1 MELKQLLVERDYRPG
16 MIDAA
21 ISKARA
27 VPRAKALKHVVR
39 KVSERRPVLW
49 SPTTLDSPVSPV
61 SQLFSINIGGL
72 WLLRTSHPVY
82 S

>member
-1 MELKQLLVERDYRPG
+1 MELKQLLVEGDYRPG

-27 VPRAKALKHVVR
+27 VPRAKALKNVVR
-39 KVSERRPVLW
+39 KVSDRRPVLW
-49 SPTTLDSPVSPV
+49 SPTTVDPRLPSFQAIHHKHWRDIV
-61 SQLFSINIGGL
+61 GL
-72 WLLRTSHPVY
+72 VY